1 MVQVNEAG
9 SSGSGSGSG
18 GGLPAT
24 AAGSGRSRCRLLGQ
38 FHTSPDS
45 SPPLRSP
52 FLSCSSSSSSEAGSP
67 PKMPRF
73 LWNYIYSPESKKAD
87 SVKNVSTSQVTQPLN
102 QKKRVHFSLSPSES
116 SSQRS
121 SIGSPTRKYRSRDS
135 RSPSPPSIDP
145 LIQTFVRLLKQGYV
159 PPKKVTKKT
168 PQSCLCKSSKTRA
181 STKSVVSSR

>member
-1 MVQVNEAG
+1 MAVAAEAVPPP
-9 SSGSGSGSG
+9 
-18 GGLPAT
+18 LPLDLDDP
-24 AAGSGRSRCRLLGQ
+24 RSRLLGQ

-73 LWNYIYSPESKKAD
+73 LWNYIYSLGSKKTH

-116 SSQRS
+116 SSQS
-121 SIGSPTRKYRSRDS
+121 SSVGSPTRKYRSRDS

-159 PPKKVTKKT
+159 PPKKT

>member
-1 MVQVNEAG
+1 MVQMNEAG
-9 SSGSGSGSG
+9 SSGSDG
-18 GGLPAT
+18 GGGPP
-24 AAGSGRSRCRLLGQ
+24 AAGSGRSRSRLLGQ

-52 FLSCSSSSSSEAGSP
+52 FLSCSSSSSSEGGSP
-67 PKMPRF
+67 PEMPRF
-73 LWNYIYSPESKKAD
+73 LWNYIHSPGSKKAH

-102 QKKRVHFSLSPSES
+102 QRKRVRFSLSPSES
-116 SSQRS
+116 SSQS
-121 SIGSPTRKYRSRDS
+121 SSVGSPTRNYRSRDS

-159 PPKKVTKKT
+159 PPNKETKKT
-168 PQSCLCKSSKTRA
+168 PQSCLRKPSKTGA